1 MSTTKEKRESPE
13 AIPQKALDNN
23 NLTAAKIIIS
33 DKKPTKD
40 LVEHESRPENL
51 RIDKAAKLYVRIKT
65 DYYKKSYSLTSK
77 GDKIPELVPWKKTT
91 IKEDHLDYYN
101 SVFKKIERFENF
113 ANVPNNSTDPK
124 TGYKRNIKGCYNLYE
139 PISYKPEPGD
149 HTHTDA
155 FLKHIFGDKISVG
168 LDWLTIL
175 YRNPTQNLPA
185 IGLVSKE
192 NTTGK
197 TTLLKWLAEIYGSNC
212 VILGNEDLSSNFNS
226 PWATKLIIGV
236 DETVIEKNI
245 VKEKVKRLVTDD
257 KILIERKGVDKNSI
271 PFVGKFIMLS
281 NNEHNFI
288 KVDQE
293 DTRFFV
299 CKVPTIQ
306 KKDPFMLEKL
316 ISEIPAFLAFLN
328 TRGLFFPEKKDR
340 LWFSPKDFETP
351 ALLNMIESSRSRT
364 EKELL
369 DWLERIFNVD
379 ESLQEISV
387 SLTDLKREIAKEF
400 KYSNLRNELE
410 RILKDNWNLKAE
422 NVQRY
427 KSPAIEESYSVES
440 DTRFPV
446 LKWTNQNGRPYKI
459 SRKYVFSKLGY
470 KPVTL

>member
-1 MSTTKEKRESPE
+1 MQIQKEKRESRQ
-13 AIPQKALDNN
+13 ADPQKNFENNYQSGAKITKPVNKSTN
-23 NLTAAKIIIS
+23 NLVDTENKPEPLPAIEAA
-33 DKKPTKD
+33 
-40 LVEHESRPENL
+40 R
-51 RIDKAAKLYVRIKT
+51 LYVRIKT

-91 IKEDHLDYYN
+91 IKEDHDSKIINLI
-101 SVFKKIERFENF
+101 FEKIEKFENF

-328 TRGLFFPEKKDR
+328 TRVLFFPEKKDR

-369 DWLERIFNVD
+369 DWLEKVFNND
-379 ESLQEISV
+379 ESLQEITATLS
-387 SLTDLKREIAKEF
+387 DLKKEISKEF
-400 KYSNLRNELE
+400 KYSNLRNDLE
-410 RILKDNWNLKAE
+410 RVLKENWNLQPEKLR
-422 NVQRY
+422 RY
-427 KSPAIEESYSVES
+427 KSPSIEESYSVDS
-440 DTRFPV
+440 DSRYPDIKFTSQP
-446 LKWTNQNGRPYKI
+446 GRPYVI
-459 SRKYVFSKLGY
+459 SREFVFSKLGC
-470 KPVTL
+470 